1 MKLVVH
7 MARRSSIQVRPERIG
22 TALSAAVLG
31 GLIITWAGGV
41 WAQSAGYDPYGGYG
55 TQQGQTSGSS
65 GQYGG
70 QGFQGS
76 GTGSNGPSYGATQ
89 RGDGSSSLQSGTS
102 QGGFSPTFI
111 PSQADQPPSD
121 GQPMVNPQINSSPD
135 DQTTPGPLYVRPGD
149 KPGQFELFSRPA
161 PELSEFEKF
170 VKENVGRPLPR
181 FGSSLILSRS
191 RTFAL
196 PATTTVPPDYG
207 LNPGDELVIGI
218 TGSVEA
224 NLRLVIDSEG
234 RIFIPKI
241 GPVNV
246 AGVRYG
252 DLAAALSRKVEEQF
266 KKAKVSVVVGRL
278 HGLTIYVTGYAV
290 SPGAYTASSLSTMAN
305 AVLAAGGPSAG
316 GSFRA
321 IQLRRNGQLVATLDL
336 YDLLLNGDRSHDAV
350 LQNGDI
356 LNIGPVG
363 PELAVTGSV
372 NAEAIYEAKPGETLG
387 DMIRYAGGPNSL
399 ADGTRV
405 IVTRL
410 GDLDAQGSQQL
421 LYAAARAFPAERG
434 DIVRLL
440 SLGEVARP
448 QERQA
453 ILATIEGEVD
463 HPGRYYLKPGASLS
477 DLLAQAGGL
486 TIGAYPFA
494 TQFVRDSTRRQQE
507 ATYNKA
513 IDDLELAAS
522 LSPLSQRGSTATG
535 DNLAADGARL
545 QSSLAAIEK
554 LRQRKPDGRLVLNVP
569 PDATSIPGSVLLEN
583 NDRIFIPPQPKTVG
597 VFGAVYR
604 PGSFLFGGA
613 VRLSDYLK
621 LAGGPQRYAD
631 RGDIYVVRVNGAVVS
646 SRDDHGFAGRA
657 ALPGDVIFV
666 PVKTSPSSWQRFLD
680 LSAVVYQ
687 FGVGALTFR
696 ALVP

>member
-1 MKLVVH
+1 MVE
-7 MARRSSIQVRPERIG
+7 RPSIQARPDRIG
-22 TALSAAVLG
+22 TAFSAAVVG
-31 GLIITWAGGV
+31 GLIITWAGAA

-55 TQQGQTSGSS
+55 PQQGQTTGSP

-76 GTGSNGPSYGATQ
+76 GTGSNAPSYGGALQ
-89 RGDGSSSLQSGTS
+89 GYGGAGSLQSGPS
-102 QGGFSPTFI
+102 QGGFNPTLI
-111 PSQADQPPSD
+111 PSQTDQASSD
-121 GQPMVNPQINSSPD
+121 GQPIINPQINSSPD
-135 DQTTPGPLYVRPGD
+135 DQTTPGPLYARPGD
-149 KPGQFELFSRPA
+149 KPGQFELFRRPT

-170 VKENVGRPLPR
+170 VKDSVGRPLPR

-196 PATTTVPPDYG
+196 APTTTVPPDYG

-252 DLAAALSRKVEEQF
+252 DLTAALSRKVEEQY
-266 KKAKVSVVVGRL
+266 KKAKVSVVIGRL
-278 HGLTIYVTGYAV
+278 HGLTIYVTGYAM

-336 YDLLLNGDRSHDAV
+336 YDLLLNGDRSHDVV
-350 LQNGDI
+350 LQNGDV

-399 ADGTRV
+399 ADDTRV
-405 IVTRL
+405 IVMRL

-421 LYAAARAFPAERG
+421 RYAAAKTFPAERG

-440 SLGEVARP
+440 SLGDVARP

-463 HPGRYYLKPGASLS
+463 HPGRYYLNPGASLS

-507 ATYNKA
+507 LTYNQA

-522 LSPLSQRGSTATG
+522 LSPLSQRGSNATG

-545 QSSLAAIEK
+545 QASLAAIEK
-554 LRQRKPDGRLVLNVP
+554 LRQRKPDGRLVLNLP
-569 PDATSIPGSVLLEN
+569 SGAASLPGSVLLEN

-604 PGSFLFGGA
+604 PGSFLFGTA
-613 VRLSDYLK
+613 ARLSDYLK

-631 RGDIYVVRVNGAVVS
+631 RGDIYVVRANGSVVS
-646 SRDDHGFAGRA
+646 SRDDHGFAGRPA
-657 ALPGDVIFV
+657 MPGDVIFV
-666 PVKTSPSSWQRFLD
+666 PVRTSPSAWQRFLD
-680 LSAVVYQ
+680 LSAVIYQ

-696 ALVP
+696 ALIP

>member
-1 MKLVVH
+1 MLAVQLI
-7 MARRSSIQVRPERIG
+7 RRASLLIG
-22 TALSAAVLG
+22 S
-31 GLIITWAGGV
+31 LIIAGAGSV
-41 WAQSAGYDPYGGYG
+41 RAQSAGYNSYDPFGS
-55 TQQGQTSGSS
+55 QQGQAGGST

-70 QGFQGS
+70 QGS
-76 GTGSNGPSYGATQ
+76 GTGSNAPVYGGAQSGSSYGSGA
-89 RGDGSSSLQSGTS
+89 RSSQSGGQ
-102 QGGFSPTFI
+102 QGGFSPTYI
-111 PSQADQPPSD
+111 PSLPSQTDQLSSD
-121 GQPMVNPQINSSPD
+121 GQPIVNPQINNSPD
-135 DQTTPGPLYVRPGD
+135 DQTASGALYARPGD
-149 KPGQFELFSRPA
+149 KPGQFELFRHPA
-161 PELSEFEKF
+161 PELNEFEKF

-181 FGSSLILSRS
+181 FGSSLILTSA

-196 PATTTVPPDYG
+196 AATTTVPPDYG

-252 DLAAALSRKVEEQF
+252 DLAAALSRNVEGQY
-266 KKAKVSVVVGRL
+266 KKAKVSVVIGRL

-290 SPGAYTASSLSTMAN
+290 SPGAYTANSLSTMAN
-305 AVLAAGGPSAG
+305 AILAAGGPSAG
-316 GSFRA
+316 GGFRA
-321 IQLRRNGQLVATLDL
+321 IQLRRNGELVSTLDL

-356 LNIGPVG
+356 LNVGPVG
-363 PELAVTGSV
+363 PQLAVTGSV

-399 ADGTRV
+399 ADDTRV

-421 LYAAARAFPAERG
+421 PYAAAKAFPAERG

-507 ATYNKA
+507 ATYNQA

-545 QSSLAAIEK
+545 QASLAAIEK

-569 PDATSIPGSVLLEN
+569 PDATSIPGSVFLEN
-583 NDRIFIPPQPKTVG
+583 NDRIFVPPRPKTVG

-604 PGSFLFGGA
+604 PGTFLFSGA
-613 VRLSDYLK
+613 VRLSEYLK

-631 RGDIYVVRVNGAVVS
+631 RGDIYVVRANGAVVS
-646 SRDDHGFAGRA
+646 SHADHGFAGRA

-666 PVKTSPSSWQRFLD
+666 PVRTSPSAWQRFLD
-680 LSAVVYQ
+680 LSAVIYQ
-687 FGVGALTFR
+687 FGVGALTFK
-696 ALVP
+696 ALIP